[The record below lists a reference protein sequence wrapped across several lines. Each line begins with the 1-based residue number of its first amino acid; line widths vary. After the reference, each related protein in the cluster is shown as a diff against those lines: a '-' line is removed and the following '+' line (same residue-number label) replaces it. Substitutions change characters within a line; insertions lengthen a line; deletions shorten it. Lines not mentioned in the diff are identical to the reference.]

1 MKFAIVGKGQMGQL
15 MEATAKQRN
24 HETFL
29 GDAFDQSSIT
39 NHKDELDVL
48 LDFSHPNSLDFILE
62 TIKDTPCA
70 LVIGTTGFSPEQVER
85 IHQEAKVRPVFYASN
100 YSVGIA
106 VLTRLVQEANRML
119 EGWDKEIVETHHHKK
134 ADAPSGTALSLLNA
148 LDPKNEYDHLFGRY
162 GKPGPRGKE
171 IAVHAVRGGSVPG
184 NHEVLFLGDQE
195 VISLSHNAQSR
206 QIFVNGALDG
216 AEFLAGKPA
225 GLYDMSDLV
234 GEKLA

>member
-15 MEATAKQRN
+15 MEATAKQRE
-24 HETFL
+24 HEAFL
-29 GDAFDQSSIT
+29 GDVFDQSPIVE
-39 NHKDELDVL
+39 NKEKLDVL

-70 LVIGTTGFSPEQVER
+70 LVIGTTGFSPEQIER
-85 IHQEAKVRPVFYASN
+85 IHQESKVRPVFYASN

-106 VLTRLVQEANRML
+106 VLTRLVEVANKML
-119 EGWDKEIVETHHHKK
+119 EGWDKEIIETHHHKK
-134 ADAPSGTALSLLNA
+134 ADAPSGTALSLLAA
-148 LDPKNEYDHLFGRY
+148 LDPENEYEHLFGRS
-162 GKPGPRGKE
+162 GKPGPRKKE

-206 QIFVNGALDG
+206 QIFVNGALDA
-216 AEFLAGKPA
+216 AEFIAQKPI
-225 GLYDMSDLV
+225 GLYDMKDLI
-234 GEKLA
+234 GERLS